1 MMNRWWWRWNSISYP
16 LDSIRSSLSAVSSRQ
31 FLFRFAHQ
39 KTQNRRFSR
48 FSFFHLTIL
57 LLLVLLLFQSGYLI
71 FCFCGFLLG
80 LDYMRWK
87 QALDFIFFLILL
99 CWIWFCCCHLL
110 IVFDLVL
117 WIWFVFKAA
126 FGWYWMLQYPEE
138 SGSSLSYNSVWW
150 NFSLDIA
157 AFLLF
162 FLLGWKLW
170 REHGNDIKQLKPDLV
185 SVACLCMI

>member
-87 QALDFIFFLILL
+87 QALDFFFFFNPSLLDFILL
-99 CWIWFCCCHLL
+99 LPFAYCFRPSVVDL
-110 IVFDLVL
+110 ICVEGRV
-117 WIWFVFKAA
+117 
-126 FGWYWMLQYPEE
+126 WM
-138 SGSSLSYNSVWW
+138 V
-150 NFSLDIA
+150 LDIA
-157 AFLLF
+157 ISGGIGIEPLLQQCMVEFFTGYCCISAFF
-162 FLLGWKLW
+162 F
-170 REHGNDIKQLKPDLV
+170 
-185 SVACLCMI
+185 C